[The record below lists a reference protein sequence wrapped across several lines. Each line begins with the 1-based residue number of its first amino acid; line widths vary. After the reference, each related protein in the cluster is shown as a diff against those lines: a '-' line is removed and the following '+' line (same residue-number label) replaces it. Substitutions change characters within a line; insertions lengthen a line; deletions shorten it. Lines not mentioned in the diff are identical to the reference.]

1 MYSEELPMKTDT
13 DGGDDD
19 DHKSHKDSNKVFTI
33 TRTKA
38 IVLVV
43 IVIVL
48 IIFVG
53 VLSGILSARQA
64 RKDALEERKEREK
77 VRATDEPTSI
87 TMAPTEPTGP
97 EPWYQVR
104 LPQNILPIHYD
115 FYLDPDLEK
124 NTFKGNVSVLI
135 DVTAKSAYMSFIL
148 IHINDMNVTRAKVF
162 KRALDAKPNTA
173 SPGDELALK
182 RVFVYPKNDFFVFEL
197 EEDLEIGQYVLE
209 MAYNSTFSSQL
220 NGLYISTYK
229 NENNETR

>member
-1 MYSEELPMKTDT
+1 M
-13 DGGDDD
+13 
-19 DHKSHKDSNKVFTI
+19 
-33 TRTKA
+33 
-38 IVLVV
+38 
-43 IVIVL
+43 
-48 IIFVG
+48 
-53 VLSGILSARQA
+53 
-64 RKDALEERKEREK
+64 
-77 VRATDEPTSI
+77 
-87 TMAPTEPTGP
+87 
-97 EPWYQVR
+97 
-104 LPQNILPIHYD
+104 
-115 FYLDPDLEK
+115 
-124 NTFKGNVSVLI
+124 I

-197 EEDLEIGQYVLE
+197 EEDLEIGLYVLE

>member
-13 DGGDDD
+13 DGGDYD
-19 DHKSHKDSNKVFTI
+19 HKDSNKVFTI

-43 IVIVL
+43 VVIVL

-64 RKDALEERKEREK
+64 RRDALEERKEREK
-77 VRATDEPTSI
+77 VRATDEPYTSI

-135 DVTAKSAYMSFIL
+135 HVTAKSAYMSFIL

-197 EEDLEIGQYVLE
+197 EEDLEIGQYVLD

>member
-1 MYSEELPMKTDT
+1 MYSEELPMKSDT
-13 DGGDDD
+13 DGGDD

-64 RKDALEERKEREK
+64 RRDALEERKEREK

-135 DVTAKSAYMSFIL
+135 NVTAKSAYMSFIL

-197 EEDLEIGQYVLE
+197 EEDLEIGQYVLD

>member
-13 DGGDDD
+13 DGGDYD
-19 DHKSHKDSNKVFTI
+19 HKDSNKVFTI

-43 IVIVL
+43 VVIVL

-64 RKDALEERKEREK
+64 RRDALEERKEREK

-135 DVTAKSAYMSFIL
+135 HVTAKSAYMSFIL

-197 EEDLEIGQYVLE
+197 EEDLEIGQYVLD

-229 NENNETR
+229 NENNQTR